1 MSMFQRLGNQPQQP
15 QDPRSA
21 AMELMKRQGIDVPQ
35 GMENDPSALLQ
46 HVLQSGKVP
55 QAQNRLSMAQ
65 QMMQRMF
72 RK

>member
-1 MSMFQRLGNQPQQP
+1 MSMFQRLGNQQPQQQS
-15 QDPRSA
+15 QDPRAA

-55 QAQNRLSMAQ
+55 QGRLGMAQ

-72 RK
+72 RR